1 MNKKKDLFRYNFP
14 KEGVDGFDGYTYTK
28 IFGGDSL
35 DEAYDKLKEF
45 LENNGYA
52 DIPVPND
59 TDELYLLFG
68 SDEEESYKHNPI
80 SISFSPYNK
89 TEIWLTLH
97 NEDYPNH
104 LLLFHDKYDL
114 DKINE
119 FKNVRATQ
127 AVKFIEES
135 IKGKTLDVDFISISE
150 LYRIKDSLVKLNLDK
165 ATIIAA
171 LLQDAFLK
179 KLIEEKDIRSE
190 FGNDVLM
197 KVIQYSKSIF

>member
-179 KLIEEKDIRSE
+179 KLIEEKDIRRE

>member
-97 NEDYPNH
+97 NEEFPNH
-104 LLLFHDKYDL
+104 LLMFHEQYDPDKMNDL
-114 DKINE
+114 
-119 FKNVRATQ
+119 KNVRATR
-127 AVKFIEES
+127 AIEFIEEKS
-135 IKGKTLDVDFISISE
+135 KGKTINVKCISISE
-150 LYRIKDSLVKLNLDK
+150 LYAIKDSLLKLNLDK
-165 ATIIAA
+165 TTIVAS
-171 LLQDAFLK
+171 LLQDAFSSNLVTEDEIK
-179 KLIEEKDIRSE
+179 KE
-190 FGNDVLM
+190 FGKDVLL